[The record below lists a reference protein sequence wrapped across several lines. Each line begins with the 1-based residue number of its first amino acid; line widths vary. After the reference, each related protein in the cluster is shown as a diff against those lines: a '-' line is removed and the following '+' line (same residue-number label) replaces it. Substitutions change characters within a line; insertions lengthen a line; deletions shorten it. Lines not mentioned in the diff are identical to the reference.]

1 MVGKLD
7 SFNSSYAQSMILD
20 LVETYLKIEPYL
32 NPLLAALNSISTNSL
47 SLDLQ
52 ERIQDLQT

>member
-7 SFNSSYAQSMILD
+7 SFNFPYTQSMILD
-20 LVETYLKIEPYL
+20 LVETYLTIEPYL
-32 NPLLAALNSISTNSL
+32 NPLLTALNSITTNSL

-52 ERIQDLQT
+52 ERILDL

>member
-7 SFNSSYAQSMILD
+7 SFNSSYTQSMILD

-32 NPLLAALNSISTNSL
+32 NPLLTALNSIMTSSL

-52 ERIQDLQT
+52 ERIQDL